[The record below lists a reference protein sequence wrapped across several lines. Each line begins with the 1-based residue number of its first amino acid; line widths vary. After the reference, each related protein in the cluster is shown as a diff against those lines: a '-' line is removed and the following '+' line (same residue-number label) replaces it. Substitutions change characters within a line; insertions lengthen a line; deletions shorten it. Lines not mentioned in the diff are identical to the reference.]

1 MHKIIPSAAVF
12 VAALLTTAPL
22 AFSQNE
28 NQGQGRAVVTIL
40 PKKSDTASTDV
51 SQQSIQV
58 TVNGK
63 QSQISAWQPLRG
75 AQAPVEL
82 VVLIDDGARAS
93 LGREFDEIRQFVSSL
108 PPNVKVAL
116 AYMENGRAV
125 LSSPLSANHPA
136 VAQNLH
142 LPVGAPGY
150 DASPY
155 FCLSDLARNWPSTD
169 RSARREV
176 IMITDGVDYYQLHY
190 DPDDPY
196 VQTAVKDAV
205 RANLVVYSIYWR
217 NSGRI
222 DRTGYENN
230 AGQNLLLE
238 VTDSTGGNSY
248 WIGMGN
254 PVTLQPYFEDFSHRL
269 NNQYELGFSAPLRGK
284 ADVATLKVKVNA
296 PDVKVTAPQKTWLAP
311 AGTVAQE

>member
-1 MHKIIPSAAVF
+1 MKKNARSAAILVVTL
-12 VAALLTTAPL
+12 VAAASV

-28 NQGQGRAVVTIL
+28 NQGKGQSVVTIL
-40 PKKSDTASTDV
+40 PKKSDTGSTDV
-51 SQQSIQV
+51 SQQSVQV

-93 LGREFDEIRQFVSSL
+93 LGREFDEIRQFVDGL

-116 AYMENGRAV
+116 AYMENGRAA
-125 LSSPLSANHPA
+125 LSSPLSENHAA
-136 VAQNLH
+136 VAKDLH
-142 LPVGAPGY
+142 LPVGVPGS

-155 FCLSDLARNWPSTD
+155 FCLSDLAKNWPSTD

-176 IMITDGVDYYQLHY
+176 IMITDGVDYYQLRY

-196 VQTAVKDAV
+196 VQAAVKDAV

-269 NNQYELGFSAPLRGK
+269 NNQYELGFSAPLHGK
-284 ADVATLKVKVNA
+284 ADVASLKVKVNA

-311 AGTVAQE
+311 GGAVAQE

>member
-1 MHKIIPSAAVF
+1 MNTKF
-12 VAALLTTAPL
+12 RNAALLAVALAAAAPL

-28 NQGQGRAVVTIL
+28 NQGQGQAIVTIL
-40 PKKSDTASTDV
+40 PKKSDVATTDV
-51 SQQSIQV
+51 SQQSLQV

-63 QSQISAWQPLRG
+63 QSQISAWQPLHG
-75 AQAPVEL
+75 AQSPVEL

-93 LGREFDEIRQFVSSL
+93 LGREFDEIRQFVSGL

-116 AYMENGRAV
+116 AYMQNGRAV
-125 LSSPLSANHPA
+125 LSSPLSASHAA
-136 VAQNLH
+136 VARNLH

-150 DASPY
+150 NASPY
-155 FCLSDLARNWPSTD
+155 FCLSDLAKNWPSTD

-190 DPDDPY
+190 DPEDPY
-196 VQTAVKDAV
+196 VQAAVKDAV

-217 NSGRI
+217 NAGRI

-230 AGQNLLLE
+230 AGQNLLLD
-238 VTDSTGGNSY
+238 VTNSTGGNSY

-254 PVTLQPYFEDFSHRL
+254 PVTLQPYFEDFTRRL

-284 ADVATLKVKVNA
+284 ADVATLKVKVSA

-311 AGTVAQE
+311 AGAVAQE